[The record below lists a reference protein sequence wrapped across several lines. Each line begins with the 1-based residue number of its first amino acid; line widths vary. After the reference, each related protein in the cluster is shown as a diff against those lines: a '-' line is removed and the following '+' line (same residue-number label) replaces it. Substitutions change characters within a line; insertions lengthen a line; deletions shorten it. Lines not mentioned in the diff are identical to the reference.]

1 MPFSSVGF
9 TSATFG
15 LGATL
20 SNLLGQWSAQVMG
33 YETSLFASLVISFI
47 PLFIFSFMPETLGR
61 RSATNDFNH
70 HHYHSEKEIEAPYRS
85 FT

>member
-1 MPFSSVGF
+1 MGF

-20 SNLLGQWSAQVMG
+20 SNLLGQWSAQVLG
-33 YETSLFASLVISFI
+33 YEASLFASLVISFI
-47 PLFIFSFMPETLGR
+47 PLFIFSFMPETLGD
-61 RSATNDFNH
+61 RSPMNDFI
-70 HHYHSEKEIEAPYRS
+70 HSRNEIEAPYRS

>member
-1 MPFSSVGF
+1 MPFKVGF
-9 TSATFG
+9 TAATFG

-33 YETSLFASLVISFI
+33 YEASLLASLVISFF
-47 PLFIFSFMPETLGR
+47 PLFIFSFMPETLGGR
-61 RSATNDFNH
+61 TPMNDFTH
-70 HHYHSEKEIEAPYRS
+70 PSENEIEAPYRC